1 MVLILSH
8 VLNNFSSFSE
18 RMWNS
23 SFFFFLE
30 HFCWNGRCSCLF
42 RCNSPISLCTSNCE
56 VLTILL
62 KMIIVFKKIH
72 SYSFWLST
80 TLVILSGWEL
90 IHCTIYV
97 TLKKRSNYLLLVVFY
112 MKCVELLEAD
122 ILTLH

>member
-1 MVLILSH
+1 
-8 VLNNFSSFSE
+8 
-18 RMWNS
+18 
-23 SFFFFLE
+23 
-30 HFCWNGRCSCLF
+30 
-42 RCNSPISLCTSNCE
+42 
-56 VLTILL
+56 
-62 KMIIVFKKIH
+62 MIIVFKKIH